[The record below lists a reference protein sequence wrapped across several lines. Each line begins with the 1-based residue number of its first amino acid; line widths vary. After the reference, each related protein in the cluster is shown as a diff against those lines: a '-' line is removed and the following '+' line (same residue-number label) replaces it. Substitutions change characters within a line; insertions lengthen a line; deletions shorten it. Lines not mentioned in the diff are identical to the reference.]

1 MKRLGALQEY
11 YANTGALKNAAETAQ
26 GGKKVGCSIVETFSK
41 STKPRELE
49 EVLRLE
55 YRSKLLNP
63 KWAQVCVAG
72 VLVSLKKQCHVS
84 TQATCCTCASQL
96 RCLQSGHCAHKAA
109 TALTPFAPAPSQC
122 IEMRMH
128 RRQ

>member
-1 MKRLGALQEY
+1 MSNVAHALSALSAVQEY

-63 KWAQVCVAG
+63 KWAQVRACLPVG
-72 VLVSLKKQCHVS
+72 
-84 TQATCCTCASQL
+84 QALAWTL
-96 RCLQSGHCAHKAA
+96 RPGGCSGEC
-109 TALTPFAPAPSQC
+109 
-122 IEMRMH
+122 
-128 RRQ
+128 

>member
-1 MKRLGALQEY
+1 MHQDRSSAALVIRGSAAQEY

-26 GGKKVGCSIVETFSK
+26 GGKRVGCSIVETFTK

-63 KWAQVCVAG
+63 KWAQVGCVAQT
-72 VLVSLKKQCHVS
+72 LNPRLATHASKR
-84 TQATCCTCASQL
+84 QAFS
-96 RCLQSGHCAHKAA
+96 RR
-109 TALTPFAPAPSQC
+109 
-122 IEMRMH
+122 RMQ
-128 RRQ
+128 RGP

>member
-1 MKRLGALQEY
+1 MLSIKELSGALQEY

-26 GGKKVGCSIVETFSK
+26 GGNKVGCSIVETFSK

-63 KWAQVCVAG
+63 KWAQVCAAG
-72 VLVSLKKQCHVS
+72 VLHQ
-84 TQATCCTCASQL
+84 
-96 RCLQSGHCAHKAA
+96 
-109 TALTPFAPAPSQC
+109 PFDL
-122 IEMRMH
+122 
-128 RRQ
+128 

>member
-1 MKRLGALQEY
+1 MASTKERSAALQEY

-26 GGKKVGCSIVETFSK
+26 GGRKVGCSIVETFSK

-63 KWAQVCVAG
+63 KWAQVRVAG
-72 VLVSLKKQCHVS
+72 VPLEPWELVSWQR
-84 TQATCCTCASQL
+84 AS
-96 RCLQSGHCAHKAA
+96 A
-109 TALTPFAPAPSQC
+109 
-122 IEMRMH
+122 
-128 RRQ
+128 

>member
-1 MKRLGALQEY
+1 MSTEERSGDLQEY

-63 KWAQVCVAG
+63 KWAQVCVSWAQKDRRMISLPYASSALQACLPV
-72 VLVSLKKQCHVS
+72 VL
-84 TQATCCTCASQL
+84 
-96 RCLQSGHCAHKAA
+96 
-109 TALTPFAPAPSQC
+109 TAQ
-122 IEMRMH
+122 
-128 RRQ
+128 